1 MLFVPSFTNSMWKT
15 KNINTWKIIREIVW
29 FWSKASGKLVSRI
42 FCKRFDNKIPLFP
55 QTVQYKC
62 GHSSKYWDCL
72 HKNYFVGFQKKPYYS
87 QLPRH
92 EFAYVHNVLHTNIK
106 FNNLL
111 PLHVRAN
118 WHFRQ
123 IFISR
128 VFSIIHLPDA
138 ILLGNGKSNTIVI
151 HIKFSVESTT
161 KRNGIKDV
169 NHKINA

>member
-92 EFAYVHNVLHTNIK
+92 EFAYVHNVYYTQTSN
-106 FNNLL
+106 
-111 PLHVRAN
+111 
-118 WHFRQ
+118 
-123 IFISR
+123 
-128 VFSIIHLPDA
+128 SIIYCLCMLEPID
-138 ILLGNGKSNTIVI
+138 ISD
-151 HIKFSVESTT
+151 KFSFHEYFQ
-161 KRNGIKDV
+161 
-169 NHKINA
+169 